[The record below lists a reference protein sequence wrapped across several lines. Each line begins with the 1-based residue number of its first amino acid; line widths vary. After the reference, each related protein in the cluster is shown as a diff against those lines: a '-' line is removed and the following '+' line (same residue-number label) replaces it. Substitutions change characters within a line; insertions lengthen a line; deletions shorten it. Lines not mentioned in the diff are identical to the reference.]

1 MQYFIIDALNLAYRA
16 HNANFKLKTSTGL
29 FSGMLFGFVRTVL
42 SLKKK
47 YRGYKF
53 IVVWDSKP
61 IAKYALQPDYKAGRA
76 SLAPTVMSQ
85 IDDIKDFLYNAGV
98 DQYCKYGEEADDVIA
113 TLVDRLKDEGA
124 VVVYS
129 NDKDMLQL
137 VENGKVIV
145 YKPKVGV
152 SPEKFYDEEAVKNQF
167 GVSPKKL
174 SLFRSFDGDNSDN
187 ITGVE
192 RVPRKLIARVVN
204 ASDSVDSFYTELEKE
219 KLTDFQKRS
228 FAEGKERVET
238 NLKIVALKKDL
249 QDITHQISQIDKNKI
264 TELFKK
270 FEIKSINSDVV
281 ADIFSSVLNIRYTE
295 ARPSFKVESYSLF

>member
-1 MQYFIIDALNLAYRA
+1 
-16 HNANFKLKTSTGL
+16 
-29 FSGMLFGFVRTVL
+29 
-42 SLKKK
+42 
-47 YRGYKF
+47 
-53 IVVWDSKP
+53 
-61 IAKYALQPDYKAGRA
+61 
-76 SLAPTVMSQ
+76 
-85 IDDIKDFLYNAGV
+85 
-98 DQYCKYGEEADDVIA
+98 
-113 TLVDRLKDEGA
+113 
-124 VVVYS
+124 
-129 NDKDMLQL
+129 MLQL

-204 ASDSVDSFYTELEKE
+204 ASDSVESFYAELEKE

-270 FEIKSINSDVV
+270 FEIKSINPDVV
-281 ADIFSSVLNIRYTE
+281 VDIFSSVLNIRYTE